1 MFSYLS
7 RAAEYYKEGDNEACG
22 TISYLLWGGK
32 AGLRWAGSKLKELD
46 LLEASLKKPCH
57 KGYEMIG
64 FKNKDGKRVPNCVP
78 IKKWEKTHHI
88 EYTYKIQIKQ
98 K

>member
-22 TISYLLWGGK
+22 TISYLLRGGK

-78 IKKWEKTHHI
+78 IKK
-88 EYTYKIQIKQ
+88 
-98 K
+98 